1 MALHLAEEVVDN
13 ACVDLN
19 PAADENGCTT
29 SSPTLKAA
37 ALVPMQSCHR
47 KRKHGAT
54 TGSSVGQHEITGS
67 SMEAPIKHL
76 ASPTSLKIVALEAVE
91 TLLTVVCIQ

>member
-54 TGSSVGQHEITGS
+54 TGSSVGQHE
-67 SMEAPIKHL
+67 APIKHL